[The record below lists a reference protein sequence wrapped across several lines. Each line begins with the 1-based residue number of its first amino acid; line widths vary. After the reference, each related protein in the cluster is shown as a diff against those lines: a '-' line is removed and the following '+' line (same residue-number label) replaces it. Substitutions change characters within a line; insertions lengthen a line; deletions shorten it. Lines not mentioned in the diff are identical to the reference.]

1 MKEHELMELH
11 ISMTSV
17 LENEDVEALIGHCS
31 SNAQFMSCVRK
42 LASGGYLIPL
52 VVLQYCFEGR

>member
-1 MKEHELMELH
+1 MELH

-31 SNAQFMSCVRK
+31 SKAQFMSCVRK